1 MGQQP
6 VKALTERSKS
16 GKTIKA
22 SGKSKEAEK
31 SEFHIATGKIENRFE
46 DLFQFRIGCFWN
58 LINLKH

>member
-31 SEFHIATGKIENRFE
+31 SEFHTATGKIEI
-46 DLFQFRIGCFWN
+46 DLKISFNSESDVFGI
-58 LINLKH
+58 